1 MERIINNKCC
11 ADIQFIVEGK
21 SFYAHKIIL
30 AARVPKLFSYVCE
43 SEAQA
48 DSQTRVGG
56 MAALP
61 LPLPFDAFSLV
72 LRFVYTDYAD
82 LSLDVAMDVLGTA
95 QYLDVERMVTLLERE
110 LVDHHLCVENAA
122 WMLSGADA
130 AQVISLR
137 TACMSLI
144 LREFDDVSKTD
155 SFRMLSRDLILE
167 ILQRR

>member
-1 MERIINNKCC
+1 
-11 ADIQFIVEGK
+11 
-21 SFYAHKIIL
+21 
-30 AARVPKLFSYVCE
+30 
-43 SEAQA
+43 
-48 DSQTRVGG
+48 

-61 LPLPFDAFSLV
+61 LPLPFEAFSLV
-72 LRFVYTDYAD
+72 MRFVYTDYAE
-82 LSLDVAMDVLGTA
+82 LSLDMAMDVLGTA

-122 WMLSGADA
+122 WILSGADA

-137 TACMSLI
+137 NTCMSLI
-144 LREFDDVSKTD
+144 LREFDSVSKTD